1 MIKQESRVYF
11 RALGVHVSQLRKEQ
25 GMTQAELAR
34 AIGVSQQT
42 VFAYE
47 LGDRRVSVLIVAK
60 LARVFGVAIE
70 ELMGMTKSPRPAN
83 PRLSPAGMRHA
94 QRFQQLSK
102 TEQRFV
108 KKIMDVLLE
117 RNRLPTVM
125 RDRRLETLK
134 KQVIQSE

>member
-1 MIKQESRVYF
+1 MIKHESRAYF
-11 RALGVHVSQLRKEQ
+11 KALGAHISVLRKEQ

-47 LGDRRVSVLIVAK
+47 LGDRRVSVLILAK
-60 LARVFGVAIE
+60 LAKVFAIPVE
-70 ELMGMTKSPRPAN
+70 ELMGMSKVPRPAGN
-83 PRLSPAGMRHA
+83 RRLSPAGMRHA
-94 QRFQQLSK
+94 DRFQQLSK

-117 RNRLPTVM
+117 RNSPH
-125 RDRRLETLK
+125 
-134 KQVIQSE
+134 